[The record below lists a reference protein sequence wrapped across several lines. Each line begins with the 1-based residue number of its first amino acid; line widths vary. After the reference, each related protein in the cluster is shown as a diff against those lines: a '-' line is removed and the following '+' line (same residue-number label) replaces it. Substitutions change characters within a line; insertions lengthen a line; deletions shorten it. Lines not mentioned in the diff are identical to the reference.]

1 MTTTMNE
8 YLAKL
13 RPESWPS
20 PCFVTDLALLKKNA
34 AVLDDVQKRTGAK
47 IMLALKCFSQWMT
60 FPVLSRAM
68 RGPLYGCCASSP
80 DEARLAKEEFCGE
93 VHAFAAAWSEQELA
107 ETLRYADHVVF
118 NSFAQWKTFRPLVKK
133 AEEERGI
140 TIECGLRL
148 NPEHSEGAVPI
159 YDPCSPGS
167 RLGIRPAAFHAELE
181 KDPHALDGIC
191 GLHFHTL
198 CEQNA
203 DSLARTLEAVEKH
216 FGKYFSRMK
225 WINFGGGHHI
235 TRADYDIDLLCR
247 CIEHVRDTYNVQ
259 VYLEPGEAVALNAGV
274 LVATVLDVVQADMPI
289 AILDT
294 SAACHMP
301 DVLEMPY
308 RPNIIGA
315 GEAGEKNFTCRLA
328 GKSCLA
334 GDVIGEYSFDEPLKS
349 GDRLVFLD
357 MAIYSMVKTTTFNG
371 LRLPSIAIWDSE
383 TDQRRVTREFGYEDF
398 RTRL

>member
-1 MTTTMNE
+1 MND
-8 YLAKL
+8 YLARL

-80 DEARLAKEEFCGE
+80 DEARLAREDFCGE
-93 VHAFAAAWSEQELA
+93 VHAFAAAWSEEELA
-107 ETLRYADHVVF
+107 ETLRYADHIVF
-118 NSFAQWKTFRPLVKK
+118 NSFAQWKKFRPLVQK
-133 AEEERGI
+133 AENERGM

-181 KDPHALDGIC
+181 RDPHALDGIS

-216 FGKYFSRMK
+216 FG
-225 WINFGGGHHI
+225 HHI

-247 CIEHVRDTYNVQ
+247 CIEQVRDTYHVQ

-274 LVATVLDVVQADMPI
+274 LIATVLDVVQADMPI

-308 RPNIIGA
+308 RPNVIGA
-315 GEAGEKNFTCRLA
+315 GEPGEKNFTFRLA

-334 GDVIGEYSFDEPLKS
+334 GDVIGEYSFDTPLKS

-383 TDQRRVTREFGYEDF
+383 TDQRRVTRTFGYEDF
-398 RTRL
+398 RSRL

>member
-1 MTTTMNE
+1 MNE

-13 RPESWPS
+13 RPEAWPS
-20 PCFVTDLALLKKNA
+20 PCFVTDLAMLRKNV

-80 DEARLAKEEFCGE
+80 DEARLAKEDFCGE
-93 VHAFAAAWSEQELA
+93 VHAFAAAWSEEELA
-107 ETLRYADHVVF
+107 ETLRYADHIVF
-118 NSFAQWKTFRPLVKK
+118 NSFAQWKKFRPLVQK
-133 AEEERGI
+133 AEQERGLS
-140 TIECGLRL
+140 IECGLRL

-181 KDPHALDGIC
+181 KDPHALDGIS

-203 DSLARTLEAVEKH
+203 DSLARTLDAVEKH
-216 FGKYFSRMK
+216 FGAYFSRMK

-235 TRADYDIDLLCR
+235 TRPDYDIETL
-247 CIEHVRDTYNVQ
+247 VREVRRIRERYGVE
-259 VYLEPGEAVALNAGV
+259 VYLEPGEAVALNAGF
-274 LVATVLDVVQADMPI
+274 LIAHLLDTVHNGLTAGILDV
-289 AILDT
+289 

-308 RPNIIGA
+308 RPYIIGS
-315 GEAGEKNFTCRLA
+315 GEAGEKEYTYRFGGPT
-328 GKSCLA
+328 CLA
-334 GDVIGEYSFDEPLKS
+334 GDIIGDYSFDHQLQKGEM
-349 GDRLVFLD
+349 LVFTD
-357 MAIYSMVKTTTFNG
+357 MAIYSFVKNNTFNG
-371 LRLPSIAIWDSE
+371 MPLPMLATYSE
-383 TDQRRVTREFGYEDF
+383 KDGLKIVRKFGYEDF
-398 RTRL
+398 RMRLK